1 MAMKPEEVLR
11 VIQAARGN
19 AICIPTMTTG
29 PAWRA
34 PLRMST

>member
-19 AICIPTMTTG
+19 AICISDHDDG
-29 PAWRA
+29 AGLA
-34 PLRMST
+34 